1 MNTMMKNTKEENL
14 ENIQKRVDEV
24 ILDKDVMCGLFDC
37 WNGGGSIIGIE
48 PEKDIEI
55 HFRCIHRAEIDTG
68 KSLYGCSIRDV
79 YGFMGGSME
88 RRHEENSCRG
98 SVKLYERNTF
108 QIKKIKEE
116 KAPDICY

>member
-1 MNTMMKNTKEENL
+1 MIKMS
-14 ENIQKRVDEV
+14 
-24 ILDKDVMCGLFDC
+24 CGLFDC

-79 YGFMGGSME
+79 YGFMGAAWKEGM
-88 RRHEENSCRG
+88 
-98 SVKLYERNTF
+98 
-108 QIKKIKEE
+108 KKIVAEE
-116 KAPDICY
+116 A